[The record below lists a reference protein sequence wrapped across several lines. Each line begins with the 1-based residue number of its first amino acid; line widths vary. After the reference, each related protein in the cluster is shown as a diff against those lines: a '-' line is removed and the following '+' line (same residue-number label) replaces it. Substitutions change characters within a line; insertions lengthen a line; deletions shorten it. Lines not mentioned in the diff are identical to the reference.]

1 MKKKSLLFLLI
12 GLFCI
17 QYVFADPMELS
28 LTLKRENPNSTNPD
42 KGHRTPPL
50 TPSLYIEDGTLS
62 FSTSCLGYTLELV
75 RDGEV
80 EFTYIITTT
89 DDLVLPSTLSGEYQ
103 LLLVGPSFTFEGIV
117 EL

>member
-1 MKKKSLLFLLI
+1 MNKKSFLLASL
-12 GLFCI
+12 GALAYF
-17 QYVFADPMELS
+17 VTASADSIP
-28 LTLKRENPNSTNPD
+28 LTFKYENPQKQED
-42 KGHRTPPL
+42 GGRHVPPRV
-50 TPSLYIEDGTLS
+50 PSLYIEDGTLS

-89 DDLVLPSTLSGEYQ
+89 DDLVLPATLSGEYQ